1 MSPALVAGADVC
13 RGGWAL
19 ATLELDGDAPP
30 TIRLVERFDEV
41 VEEVE
46 AGELDAVAVDIP
58 IGLPERGPRAC
69 DLAARKLVGPR
80 RSSVYPAPIRPLL
93 GARTHAEATARRRE
107 IEGRGVSVQTF
118 GLFERIIEVDS
129 LITSVHQ
136 GRIRESH
143 PEVVFARLK
152 GESLEH
158 PKRRTAGRAERL
170 KILKPLVGDLADLR
184 HPRGMAGDDVLD
196 AVACALAARAL
207 VHKQAHVLGDR
218 TTDARGLFMEIVAL

>member
-1 MSPALVAGADVC
+1 MSPAVVAGADVC

-19 ATLELDGDAPP
+19 ATLGVDGDATPA
-30 TIRLVERFDEV
+30 IRLVERFDEV

-46 AGELDAVAVDIP
+46 SGELDAVAVDIP

-69 DLAARKLVGPR
+69 DVEARKLVGPR

-118 GLFERIIEVDS
+118 GLFERIVEVDS

-152 GESLEH
+152 GEPLEH

-170 KILKPLVGDLADLR
+170 KVLKPHVGDVADLG

-196 AVACALAARAL
+196 AIACALAARAL
-207 VHKQAHVLGDR
+207 VRKQAFVLGDR
-218 TTDARGLFMEIVAL
+218 TRDGRGLFMEIVAL